1 MFNTWFL
8 SRLSSSFYSYLISYK
23 VNCANDL
30 TRTQSEVTTR
40 STIYVAQATLKS
52 VLSWLEARPDAELRS
67 TFSVLPSDVLCGFR
81 NTLSFPL
88 SAHLRFVFILKA
100 QRSHPS
106 VQRANRPQYSISKF
120 QPEVERKE
128 TGWLNQKSFQVLST
142 HSSFVAKWWVLRS
155 SSEYLWVLRTILHFA
170 TKLLR
175 KAFEDPQEMT
185 VCFRPGWLA
194 DYLLRD
200 NELISL
206 ILLQVFFYKM

>member
-1 MFNTWFL
+1 MESLRRFKVSTQLVRSETW
-8 SRLSSSFYSYLISYK
+8 R
-23 VNCANDL
+23 
-30 TRTQSEVTTR
+30 RTTQHFFRVT
-40 STIYVAQATLKS
+40 LC
-52 VLSWLEARPDAELRS
+52 
-67 TFSVLPSDVLCGFR
+67 DVLCGFR

-106 VQRANRPQYSISKF
+106 GQRANRPQYSISKF